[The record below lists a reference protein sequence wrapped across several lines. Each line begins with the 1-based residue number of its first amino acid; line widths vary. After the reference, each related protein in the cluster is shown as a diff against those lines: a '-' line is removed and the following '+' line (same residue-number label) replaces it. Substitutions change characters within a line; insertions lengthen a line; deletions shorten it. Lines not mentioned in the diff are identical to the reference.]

1 MALGISVLHIGD
13 CCSSLFSQPSGFKFV
28 ISSTFENSEFF
39 CRRLLW
45 WSLAETRPAKRT
57 RARRPAKPR
66 WPKWTPACLR
76 HTGEYLTDLTVDQW
90 CPCSTNINLV
100 DEVAMML
107 DPEKSLPLKMVK
119 QPAPTTL
126 APTTSFSFILGIEL
140 TTGTSFPVL
149 LSR

>member
-1 MALGISVLHIGD
+1 MALGIFVLHIGD
-13 CCSSLFSQPSGFKFV
+13 SCSSLFSQPSGFKFF
-28 ISSTFENSEFF
+28 ISSTSEKSESF
-39 CRRLLW
+39 CRRLLR
-45 WSLAETRPAKRT
+45 WSLAETRPARRT
-57 RARRPAKPR
+57 RTRRPAKPR
-66 WPKWTPACLR
+66 WPRWTPACLR

-107 DPEKSLPLKMVK
+107 DPEKSFPLKMVK
-119 QPAPTTL
+119 QPMPTTL

-140 TTGTSFPVL
+140 SSRTSSPVL